1 MFDTISKRTNGIKK
15 QQHKTKLFIRDFHFH
30 IHYTTP
36 KSNQQILDTLREK
49 RWPKIKAKE
58 EKLCK
63 TFYDLFEDKH
73 KPIQNSARHTK
84 KSKKS

>member
-1 MFDTISKRTNGIKK
+1 
-15 QQHKTKLFIRDFHFH
+15 
-30 IHYTTP
+30 
-36 KSNQQILDTLREK
+36 LREK